1 MKATV
6 FGTTKCV
13 WCDRV
18 SVMLK
23 DAKIE
28 VNKIDISESKDN
40 LKRMKAYVGKTKI
53 NTVPQVVIDD
63 KFIGGYTEVE
73 RFINHLPKE

>member
-1 MKATV
+1 MKAIV

-28 VNKIDISESKDN
+28 VDKIDISESKDN
-40 LKRMKAYVGKTKI
+40 LKQMKAHVGKTKI

-63 KFIGGYTEVE
+63 QYIGGYTEVE
-73 RFINHLPKE
+73 RFINHL

>member
-1 MKATV
+1 MKAIV

-28 VNKIDISESKDN
+28 VDKIDISESKDN
-40 LKRMKAYVGKTKI
+40 LKQMKAYVGKTKM
-53 NTVPQVVIDD
+53 NTVPQVVIDNQ
-63 KFIGGYTEVE
+63 FIGGYTEVE

>member
-18 SVMLK
+18 EVMLK

-28 VNKIDISESKDN
+28 VNKIDVTESQDN
-40 LKRMKAYVGKTKI
+40 FKQMKAHAGKI

-63 KFIGGYTEVE
+63 EYIGGYTEVE
-73 RFINHLPKE
+73 RFINHL

>member
-1 MKATV
+1 MKAIV

-28 VNKIDISESKDN
+28 VDKIDISESKDN
-40 LKRMKAYVGKTKI
+40 LKQMKAHVGKTKM
-53 NTVPQVVIDD
+53 NTVPQVVIDNQ
-63 KFIGGYTEVE
+63 FIGGYTEVE

>member
-1 MKATV
+1 MKAIV

-28 VNKIDISESKDN
+28 VNKIDISENKDN
-40 LKRMKAYVGKTKI
+40 LKQMKAHVGKTKM

-63 KFIGGYTEVE
+63 EYIGGYTEVE
-73 RFINHLPKE
+73 RFINHL

>member
-1 MKATV
+1 MKAIV

>member
-1 MKATV
+1 MKAVV

-18 SVMLK
+18 ESMLK
-23 DAKIE
+23 DASIE
-28 VNKIDISESKDN
+28 VDKIDITESQDN
-40 LKRMKAYVGKTKI
+40 FKQMKAQAGKGV

-63 KFIGGYTEVE
+63 KFVGGYTEVE
-73 RFINHLPKE
+73 RFINHL

>member
-18 SVMLK
+18 EVMLK

-28 VNKIDISESKDN
+28 VNKIDVTESQDN
-40 LKRMKAYVGKTKI
+40 FKLMKAHVGKTKH
-53 NTVPQVVIDD
+53 NTVPQVVIDGEY
-63 KFIGGYTEVE
+63 IGGYTEVE
-73 RFINHLPKE
+73 RFINHL

>member
-1 MKATV
+1 MKAVV

-18 SVMLK
+18 TVMLK

-40 LKRMKAYVGKTKI
+40 LKQMKAYVGKTKM

>member
-1 MKATV
+1 MKAIV

-28 VNKIDISESKDN
+28 VDKIDISESKDN
-40 LKRMKAYVGKTKI
+40 LKQMKAYVGKTKM
-53 NTVPQVVIDD
+53 NTVPQVVIDNE
-63 KFIGGYTEVE
+63 FIGGYTEVE

>member
-1 MKATV
+1 
-6 FGTTKCV
+6 
-13 WCDRV
+13 
-18 SVMLK
+18 MLK

-40 LKRMKAYVGKTKI
+40 LKRMKVYVGKTKI

>member
-1 MKATV
+1 MKAIV

-28 VNKIDISESKDN
+28 VDKIDISESKDN
-40 LKRMKAYVGKTKI
+40 LKQMKAYVGKTKM
-53 NTVPQVVIDD
+53 NTVPQVVIDNE
-63 KFIGGYTEVE
+63 FIGGYTEVE
-73 RFINHLPKE
+73 RFINHLPK

>member
-40 LKRMKAYVGKTKI
+40 LKRMKAYVGKTEI

>member
-1 MKATV
+1 MKAIV

-40 LKRMKAYVGKTKI
+40 LKQMKAHVGKTKMH
-53 NTVPQVVIDD
+53 TVPQVVIDD
-63 KFIGGYTEVE
+63 EYIGGYTEVE
-73 RFINHLPKE
+73 RFINHL

>member
-1 MKATV
+1 MKAVV
-6 FGTTKCV
+6 FSTTKCV

-18 SVMLK
+18 TSMLK

-28 VNKIDISESKDN
+28 VSKIDITESQDN
-40 LKRMKAYVGKTKI
+40 FKQMKAHAGKNV

-73 RFINHLPKE
+73 RFINHLPKK

>member
-6 FGTTKCV
+6 FSTTKCV

-18 SVMLK
+18 ESMLK
-23 DAKIE
+23 DASIE
-28 VNKIDISESKDN
+28 VDKIDVTESQDN
-40 LKRMKAYVGKTKI
+40 FKQMKAHAGKGV

-63 KFIGGYTEVE
+63 KFVGGYTEVE
-73 RFINHLPKE
+73 RFINHL

>member
-1 MKATV
+1 MKAVV

-18 SVMLK
+18 TVMLK

-40 LKRMKAYVGKTKI
+40 LKRMKVYVGKTKI

>member
-18 SVMLK
+18 EVMLK

-28 VNKIDISESKDN
+28 VNKIDVTESQDN
-40 LKRMKAYVGKTKI
+40 FKQMKAHAGKT

-63 KFIGGYTEVE
+63 EYIGGYTEVE
-73 RFINHLPKE
+73 RFINHL

>member
-1 MKATV
+1 MKAVV
-6 FGTTKCV
+6 FSTTKCV

-18 SVMLK
+18 TSMLK
-23 DAKIE
+23 DASIE
-28 VNKIDISESKDN
+28 IAKVDITESQDN
-40 LKRMKAYVGKTKI
+40 FKQMKAHAGKNV

-73 RFINHLPKE
+73 RFINHLPKK

>member
-63 KFIGGYTEVE
+63 IFIGGYTEVE

>member
-1 MKATV
+1 MKAVV

-18 SVMLK
+18 TVMLK

>member
-1 MKATV
+1 MKAVV
-6 FGTTKCV
+6 FSTTKCV

-28 VNKIDISESKDN
+28 VDKIDISESKDN
-40 LKRMKAYVGKTKI
+40 LKQMKAHVGKTKM
-53 NTVPQVVIDD
+53 NTIPQVVIDD
-63 KFIGGYTEVE
+63 QFIGGYTEVE

>member
-1 MKATV
+1 MKSTV

>member
-1 MKATV
+1 MKAIV

-28 VNKIDISESKDN
+28 VDKIDISESKDN
-40 LKRMKAYVGKTKI
+40 LKQMKAHVGKTKMH
-53 NTVPQVVIDD
+53 TVPQVVIDD
-63 KFIGGYTEVE
+63 EYIGGYTEVE
-73 RFINHLPKE
+73 RFINHL